1 VTACFDRARARRRPK
16 SSPTRSF
23 ASEPKIA
30 PFEPQQLQLGQLRV
44 CSDFQFVSAALV
56 QADLDVW
63 SGRGRLERR
72 ERRSKGSPRQAPIHV
87 RITRAS
93 NVATIYAPF
102 TGANKRTPGSTQVSL
117 MRKVRRSIQ

>member
-1 VTACFDRARARRRPK
+1 MTACFERARARRRPK

-72 ERRSKGSPRQAPIHV
+72 ERWSKGSPRAVQGK
-87 RITRAS
+87 RRFMFGLREAS
-93 NVATIYAPF
+93 NVAAI
-102 TGANKRTPGSTQVSL
+102 
-117 MRKVRRSIQ
+117 